1 MFYSPP
7 PYHDLI
13 FQDATRKLQVV
24 DPKIRWYDDYLG
36 PDFMRAKRITD
47 CHAGATSVSNTKISK
62 LLLITCMALIGPQ
75 ILINMLK

>member
-24 DPKIRWYDDYLG
+24 DPKLRWYDDYLG
-36 PDFMRAKRITD
+36 ADFMRAKRITD
-47 CHAGATSVSNTKISK
+47 CHAGATSISHIKISK
-62 LLLITCMALIGPQ
+62 LVLLTFMVLMGPHT
-75 ILINMLK
+75 LKNNMS